1 MMARSKIAPP
11 QRPDTL
17 MQLSRSSILAYRTAG
32 PYILAHLVSL
42 IYIPPFEWS
51 ARRFGEILCLRGGIW
66 NSILK
71 RVLPFSRRLCKSEER
86 FFLPAGCLHS
96 SKFEDACKSGCRMDW
111 SDYLRDE
118 AAKYRQLAEKAE
130 DPSVKQDLLDLAV
143 VCEDVANDIEDRIPG
158 G

>member
-1 MMARSKIAPP
+1 
-11 QRPDTL
+11 L
-17 MQLSRSSILAYRTAG
+17 MQVLRSSILAYRTAG

-42 IYIPPFEWS
+42 ICIPPFEWS

-96 SKFEDACKSGCRMDW
+96 SKFEDAS
-111 SDYLRDE
+111 
-118 AAKYRQLAEKAE
+118 
-130 DPSVKQDLLDLAV
+130 
-143 VCEDVANDIEDRIPG
+143 
-158 G
+158 

>member
-1 MMARSKIAPP
+1 
-11 QRPDTL
+11 
-17 MQLSRSSILAYRTAG
+17 
-32 PYILAHLVSL
+32 
-42 IYIPPFEWS
+42 
-51 ARRFGEILCLRGGIW
+51 
-66 NSILK
+66 
-71 RVLPFSRRLCKSEER
+71 
-86 FFLPAGCLHS
+86 
-96 SKFEDACKSGCRMDW
+96 MDW